1 MTPHIS
7 LDPGFSTEGMS
18 AVYSPEET
26 VRAILRFE
34 AALASSLA
42 DAGLAPSEQAAAV
55 AEACAA
61 GIHDAESIVAS
72 TWQTGTPIV
81 AMRSAIEETVEDAE
95 VSRWFH
101 FGATTQDAV
110 DTGQMLQARSALG
123 ILEAALIDIARR
135 LRHLTETYRDQP
147 HIGRTFLQDA
157 VPTTFGFRTAGWLHA
172 VLTHI
177 TRLRTVRGQLVIQL
191 GGPVGTASDY
201 GAAVSEVVAGLAN
214 RLSLGVPTISWHTD
228 RSLIRSLAQA
238 AEGVAA
244 TMAKIGGDIALLAS
258 SPIAEVSVRVGGSSS
273 MPGKQ
278 NPLDSVRAVAAARV
292 SAGAVAM
299 LSGTSHELDR
309 GVGGWHVEWVALPLV
324 FQASAAAA
332 EATSEALHSL
342 TVNVEVMSANSQGG
356 TPDTTQIDAVL
367 AVYDQIVP
375 A

>member
-1 MTPHIS
+1 MTPQIS
-7 LDPGFSTEGMS
+7 LDPGFSTEAMS

-26 VRAILRFE
+26 VGAILRFE

-42 DAGLAPSEQAAAV
+42 EAGLAPHDQAAAV

-61 GIHDAESIVAS
+61 GIHDAEAIIAS
-72 TWQTGTPIV
+72 TWENGTPIL
-81 AMRSAIEETVEDAE
+81 ALRSAIEEKVDAE

-110 DTGQMLQARSALG
+110 DTGQMIQARSALDL
-123 ILEAALIDIARR
+123 LESALIDIARR

-147 HIGRTFLQDA
+147 HMGRTFLQDA

-172 VLTHI
+172 VLTHM
-177 TRLRTVRGQLVIQL
+177 TRLRTARSQLVIQL
-191 GGPVGTASDY
+191 GGPVGMASDY
-201 GAAVSEVVAGLAN
+201 GASLSEVVAELAN

-228 RSLIRSLAQA
+228 RTLIRSLAQA

-258 SPIAEVSVRVGGSSS
+258 SPIAEVAVRAGASSS

-292 SAGAVAM
+292 CAGAVAM

-324 FQASAAAA
+324 FQASAAAV
-332 EATSEALHSL
+332 EATSASLVSL
-342 TVNVEVMSANSQGG
+342 TVDAEVMSANSRGG
-356 TPDTTQIDAVL
+356 APATTQIDAVL

-375 A
+375 S